1 MWRFVRIAGVMLCL
15 PAGAM
20 AADKGLYLTPADA
33 MPITQIA
40 IAKQSPD
47 APVTISA
54 DAMGADETNSVVIA
68 RGHVEVMQGNM
79 ILTADQITY
88 YQKRDFVV
96 AEGNVS
102 MLQPSGDVFFADKAE
117 LKDGMKRA
125 IINDFKARF
134 ADNSVLVANKAVK
147 VNAAVTKL
155 DTASY
160 TPCNLCKDMAPFWQ
174 MNAGDATVDDLD
186 ERVTYHNAFMEF
198 FGVPVFYTPYLSH
211 PTPNA
216 VGKSGFEI
224 PSYATDPYFGSVAKI
239 PYYWRIDEDKDV
251 LLTPWIT
258 AREGALLQ
266 WDYRQLRDAGD
277 YHIEGSITDPQARD
291 SSGRTI
297 SGRELRGHIFA
308 TGDEEIADNTH
319 IGFDLQRA
327 TDDTYL
333 RRYGFGDQQALF
345 SRAYAEKANGRN
357 FALAEAVSIQGLR
370 STDDNRTTPLV
381 LPILQAYYETPVA
394 SNGLKFHVAADA
406 QALTRTEGVD
416 QRRLSRNRPLPW
428 PQVRFAPPA
437 WSRPRHRSC
446 CRP

>member
-239 PYYWRIDEDKDV
+239 PRCNRKAPLVNPFGARQGLCIRRDV
-251 LLTPWIT
+251 ELQAIAGNRGFVIGLQN
-258 AREGALLQ
+258 RQHQRRGAV
-266 WDYRQLRDAGD
+266 
-277 YHIEGSITDPQARD
+277 II
-291 SSGRTI
+291 
-297 SGRELRGHIFA
+297 
-308 TGDEEIADNTH
+308 
-319 IGFDLQRA
+319 RA
-327 TDDTYL
+327 T
-333 RRYGFGDQQALF
+333 QALNAHGLGQRKIAPVGLF
-345 SRAYAEKANGRN
+345 GVGTREERLLVAKA
-357 FALAEAVSIQGLR
+357 I
-370 STDDNRTTPLV
+370 
-381 LPILQAYYETPVA
+381 
-394 SNGLKFHVAADA
+394 AA
-406 QALTRTEGVD
+406 QIGVI
-416 QRRLSRNRPLPW
+416 RRPLEIKSDMGI
-428 PQVRFAPPA
+428 VRDLLIACSKNMPA
-437 WSRPRHRSC
+437 QFTPTDGSAT
-446 CRP
+446 